1 MQWIRSLKSKYI
13 QLIETIY
20 EDPLIRKS
28 KQCKELE
35 KLKRNIKDK
44 ELYINKLQKQLQELF
59 ESKAVELLRQN
70 KELRLE
76 SEKSIKEKDTN
87 ITNIKE
93 QLVETKA
100 EENNNTY
107 VQDLEQLKQTVRDK
121 EFIERLQ
128 KQLQEL
134 FESEVAK
141 LLRQNEEL
149 KLKLQKKQQFLN
161 DVLFDLNKL
170 KTELAQQKEEKYKSV
185 VDKIPSYVSRRDII
199 VVALLTTAAPVLAV
213 SFHLVI
219 Q

>member
-28 KQCKELE
+28 KQCQELE
-35 KLKRNIKDK
+35 KLKRNIKEK
-44 ELYINKLQKQLQELF
+44 ELYIHKLQKQLQELF

-185 VDKIPSYVSRRDII
+185 VDKASFGLLII
-199 VVALLTTAAPVLAV
+199 VYSLVYLRMFPEEILLLLH
-213 SFHLVI
+213 F
-219 Q
+219 